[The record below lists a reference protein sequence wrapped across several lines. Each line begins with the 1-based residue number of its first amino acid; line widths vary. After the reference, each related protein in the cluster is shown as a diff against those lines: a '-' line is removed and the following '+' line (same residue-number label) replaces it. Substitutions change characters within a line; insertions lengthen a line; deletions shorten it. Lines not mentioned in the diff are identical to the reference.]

1 MASVFLSVLA
11 ESVNSLL
18 SRIYDF
24 SVTSHN
30 KLVLFHYIF
39 MVFVKP
45 ANLSMCPWKMDYYYE
60 FFQILQKSLFE
71 EDSTESILNFLTFFF
86 NTTSPYFKIATSE
99 CKWNLLFF

>member
-39 MVFVKP
+39 MVLVKP

-86 NTTSPYFKIATSE
+86 
-99 CKWNLLFF
+99 